1 MQLTPRIGWSGNDSN
16 IALYDYDRFEAGLT
30 LTRSFR

>member
-1 MQLTPRIGWSGNDSN
+1 MHLVPRIGWSRNESN

-30 LTRSFR
+30 LTRAFR